1 MTTVTMPQLGESV
14 TEGTILE
21 WFKQPGDAVKLDDAL
36 CEIETEKVTAELPS
50 PFEGTMGEI
59 LVPQGET
66 VDVDT
71 PLCEIDVGA
80 ATAVAREP
88 DAGATT
94 AVTPEPV
101 AVSASVEREAPAPTS
116 DDGQAP
122 TMVPHRAPG
131 PRKRLYSP
139 VVMQLAQEY
148 GLDLT
153 QIDGSGIG
161 GRVTRKDVQAT
172 IAAEALPK
180 TPKPAEPALVTPPE
194 APPVEAPEGTDYAVV
209 TLSPTRKSI
218 AAAMSRSNREAPQ
231 AWTMV
236 EVDVTGLVR
245 LRNEEKERYREDLGL
260 DLTLLPYFTVAVAR
274 SLGEHPELNARWD
287 GDELRRY
294 RPLNLGIAVATDH
307 GLIVPVIHDSASLSL
322 VGIARQIND
331 LAERARTRKLRI
343 EDIEGGT
350 FTVNNTGAFGSIT
363 SKPIVNYPQVAIVSM
378 ERVVR
383 RPVVVE
389 DDAIAVRSMLNVC
402 LSFDH
407 RALDGD
413 EAGAFLASMKQHLE
427 AFGS

>member
-1 MTTVTMPQLGESV
+1 MATVTMPQLGESV
-14 TEGTILE
+14 TEGTIIE
-21 WFKQPGDAVKLDDAL
+21 WFKKPGDVVRLDDAL

-50 PFEGTMGEI
+50 EFEGIMGEI

-66 VDVDT
+66 VEVDT
-71 PLCEIDVGA
+71 PLCVVEVKASAPASLDPV
-80 ATAVAREP
+80 
-88 DAGATT
+88 
-94 AVTPEPV
+94 AVTAPAEPV
-101 AVSASVEREAPAPTS
+101 ALAPAS
-116 DDGQAP
+116 DDGKHPVAA
-122 TMVPHRAPG
+122 PHRAPG

-139 VVMQLAQEY
+139 VVTQLAQQY

-153 QIDGSGIG
+153 KIDGSGIG

-172 IAAEALPK
+172 IAAEAQPK
-180 TPKPAEPALVTPPE
+180 VSKPAEPALVTPPE
-194 APPVEAPEGTDYAVV
+194 APSPEPPEDADYTVV

-218 AAAMSRSNREAPQ
+218 GAAMSRSNREAPQ

-260 DLTLLPYFTVAVAR
+260 DITLLPYFTLAVAQ
-274 SLGEHPELNARWD
+274 SLSEHPGLNARWD

-294 RPLNLGIAVATDH
+294 RPLNLGIAVATEH
-307 GLIVPVIHDSASLSL
+307 GLIVPVIHDAASLSL

-331 LAERARTRKLRI
+331 LAERARIRKLRI
-343 EDIEGGT
+343 DDIEGGT
-350 FTVNNTGAFGSIT
+350 FTVNNTGAFGSII

-378 ERVVR
+378 ERVVKR
-383 RPVVVE
+383 AVVVE
-389 DDAIAVRSMLNVC
+389 GDAIAVRSMLNVC

-413 EAGAFLASMKQHLE
+413 EAGAFLASMKRELE
-427 AFGS
+427 EFGA

>member
-1 MTTVTMPQLGESV
+1 MATVTMPQLGESV

-50 PFEGTMGEI
+50 EFEGIMGEI

-66 VDVDT
+66 VEVDT
-71 PLCEIDVGA
+71 PLCVVETVTP
-80 ATAVAREP
+80 ATAPEPAAAAAR
-88 DAGATT
+88 A
-94 AVTPEPV
+94 EPV
-101 AVSASVEREAPAPTS
+101 AVTRMT

-122 TMVPHRAPG
+122 VMTPHRAPG

-148 GLDLT
+148 GVDLT
-153 QIDGSGIG
+153 KIDGSGIG
-161 GRVTRKDVQAT
+161 GRVTRKDVQAS

-194 APPVEAPEGTDYAVV
+194 ALPAEAPDDADYTVV
-209 TLSPTRKSI
+209 RLSPTRKSI
-218 AAAMSRSNREAPQ
+218 GAAMSRSNREAPQ

-236 EVDVTGLVR
+236 EVDATGLVR
-245 LRNEEKERYREDLGL
+245 LRNEEKEHYRERLGL
-260 DLTLLPYFTVAVAR
+260 EITLLPYFTLAVAR
-274 SLGEHPELNARWD
+274 SLSDHPELNARWD

-294 RPLNLGIAVATDH
+294 RPLNLGIAVATEH
-307 GLIVPVIHDSASLSL
+307 GLIVPVIHDAASLSL
-322 VGIARQIND
+322 LGIARHIND

-343 EDIEGGT
+343 EDIEGGS

-363 SKPIVNYPQVAIVSM
+363 SKPLVNYPQVAIVSM
-378 ERVVR
+378 ERVVK

-389 DDAIAVRSMLNVC
+389 GDAIAVRSMLNVC

-413 EAGAFLASMKQHLE
+413 EAGAFLASMKQQLE
-427 AFGS
+427 AFGA